1 MYTIVAIHFD
11 VLIDKCGPSL
21 KPEVIAAFFKQL
33 NDLRVI
39 MVVQTKKDDSRL
51 KTFCGMYLHNPD
63 FFAKENVLVYEK
75 SSDYFDNIKAWA
87 KKFHD
92 DLWASC
98 KAKPDQVV
106 IIDKTG
112 DMTGA
117 FSGVKIDTIKVNGS
131 PAYLGQIQGLIGQL
145 KVNVEEKRKQRIAA
159 LEKEITREKERVY
172 KNHELKMIIKKR
184 NESEMELAILDAML
198 KVLNGATKEENISQ
212 LSLPTGMVSSTPSS
226 TASSDPSSTS
236 VMAPYEI
243 LWNDIMKDL
252 EDYFLHERLDKAK
265 SHNGLWMNGEKLEWV
280 DKDNE
285 TILEMYKA
293 WLKKTLMEE
302 IATYRDTF
310 VKRLQAGMTRL
321 DMKVLYEKQL
331 EKKGQDKFEYENAF
345 ELACAELAREK
356 ATLEAE
362 QRREKYR
369 AMNASVGCI
378 DIMGCDLPGQL
389 VTSTSEDKGDGDVFR
404 SCGGSFINRRK
415 STLLGSALYDS
426 HNQEKIL
433 VDLKAKI
440 ANLGDEFDVDA
451 VDVYRLR
458 ALLHIACHRGLDQV
472 VEFLIKEKHANVN
485 LYTPP
490 VLPPIFYAIDFVRQ
504 HPFRRRVLEL
514 LLEAGVIVNGGAR
527 NADGL
532 TAFSFAATVGEG
544 DNNAFLVEIFLKWA
558 TVNLGNNVDL
568 FVANL
573 NKRTAL
579 LEAACAG
586 KSNVVKMF
594 FKYGVVFTNS
604 DVERLDIVLHKNA
617 LLLYKEYLAECIKQF
632 GISLSDSPTKSA
644 AVTSPRK
651 TTCEWAPILNPCY
664 TQLPILLA
672 KYSVKTGSPT
682 GKSGSNI
689 AEGGLARKGS
699 LTAVRE
705 PTLVKSNSLPK
716 ELPSQ
721 KNSDDD
727 FDINGL
733 DQNGYAPIHVACV
746 TGHVGLFEELCKR
759 NVGLNVR
766 SKEGLLPLD
775 YAVIHDQTAIVDK
788 LLDKQGVAL
797 SVLSDESTLLHSA
810 VNTCNPQMVCKIL
823 TKAKEAH
830 QSAYIFRRN
839 KQGNT
844 ALMEAILSGNKEVI
858 DIFLQ
863 NGIWL
868 SDMDLRNLSILIEDK
883 RNKRD
888 IKNILRIVLTKQLEL
903 LAIKQFAQQATLPTP
918 K

>member
-1 MYTIVAIHFD
+1 MYTIVAINFD

-33 NDLRVI
+33 NDLGVI

-75 SSDYFDNIKAWA
+75 SSDYFENIKAWA

-92 DLWASC
+92 DLWASS
-98 KAKPDQVV
+98 KAKPDQIV

-117 FSGVKIDTIKVNGS
+117 FSGVKIDTIKVNGT
-131 PAYLGQIQGLIGQL
+131 PAYLGQIQSFIGQL
-145 KVNVEEKRKQRIAA
+145 KVNIEEKRKERIAT

-172 KNHELKMIIKKR
+172 KNHELKVIIKKR
-184 NESEMELAILDAML
+184 NDSDMELTILDAIL
-198 KVLNGATKEENISQ
+198 EVLNRAINKGNISQ

-226 TASSDPSSTS
+226 PASSDSSSTN
-236 VMAPYEI
+236 VMAPYET
-243 LWNDIMKDL
+243 LWNDTMRDL
-252 EDYFLHERLDKAK
+252 EKFFLGERLDKAK
-265 SHNGLWMNGEKLEWV
+265 THNGLWMNGEKLEWV

-285 TILEMYKA
+285 TALEMYKA
-293 WLKKTLMEE
+293 WLKKILAEE
-302 IATYRDTF
+302 IATYRDAF
-310 VKRLQAGMTRL
+310 IKRLEAGTTQQGMVT
-321 DMKVLYEKQL
+321 LYTKL
-331 EKKGQDKFEYENAF
+331 KEKKGHDKYEYENAF

-362 QRREKYR
+362 QQREKYR
-369 AMNASVGCI
+369 AMNSSVGCI
-378 DIMGCDLPGQL
+378 DVMGCNLPAQL
-389 VTSTSEDKGDGDVFR
+389 LPLTSENANDADVFK
-404 SCGGSFINRRK
+404 SCAGSFINRRK
-415 STLLGSALYDS
+415 STLLGSALYDDK
-426 HNQEKIL
+426 NQEKIL

-440 ANLGDEFDVDA
+440 AKLGDEFDVDA
-451 VDVYRLR
+451 VDVYRMR

-504 HPFRRRVLEL
+504 HPFRRRVLQL

-544 DNNAFLVEIFLKWA
+544 DNNAFLVEIFLRWA
-558 TVNLGNNVDL
+558 TENLGNNVDL
-568 FVANL
+568 FVTNL
-573 NKRTAL
+573 NKRTAI

-586 KSNVVKMF
+586 KINVVKMF
-594 FKYGVVFTNS
+594 FKYGVAFTNS

-617 LLLYKEYLAECIKQF
+617 LFLYKEYLADCIKQF

-644 AVTSPRK
+644 VVTSPRK
-651 TTCEWAPILNPCY
+651 TTCEWAPILHPCY
-664 TQLPILLA
+664 AQLPTLVA
-672 KYSVKTGSPT
+672 RYSVKTGSPT

-689 AEGGLARKGS
+689 GEGGAARKGS
-699 LTAVRE
+699 LTALRE

-759 NVGLNVR
+759 NIKLDVR

-775 YAVIHDQTAIVDK
+775 YAVIHGQLAIVDK

-797 SVLSDESTLLHSA
+797 NVLSDESTLLHSA
-810 VNTCNPQMVCKIL
+810 VTTGNPQLVCRIL
-823 TKAKEAH
+823 TKAKDAH

-844 ALMEAILSGNKEVI
+844 ALMEAILTGNKEVI

-903 LAIKQFAQQATLPTP
+903 LAIKQFSQQAALPTP